1 MVRLQR
7 EHAWEK
13 VLLLLEAI
21 NKPGVSHPTPA
32 LSKDT

>member
-1 MVRLQR
+1 MGRLER
-7 EHAWEK
+7 EHGEK